1 MVVVDIP
8 SNLNPPS
15 EGTRLAVEPY
25 LSSLIADF
33 KNITNKIPYY
43 QKKVFDNFL
52 KGNIKKI

>member
-15 EGTRLAVEPY
+15 EGTKLAVEPY

-33 KNITNKIPYY
+33 KNISNKIPYY
-43 QKKVFDNFL
+43 QKKV
-52 KGNIKKI
+52 